1 MAAIQIDGV
10 AHDHRH
16 RHHHDYAHE
25 HGNSHVHPKGIKNPS
40 SITKALLKM
49 TEGVPLVHS
58 ILIEKDSR
66 RIGYFM
72 CLNFAFMIVQTCYGF
87 MTGSLGL
94 ISDSV
99 HMFFDCLALAIGLCA
114 AVMSKWPP
122 SMRYPYGL
130 GKMDTLAGFANGIFL
145 MLISVEIVWEAIE
158 RLKEPT
164 EMARLGE
171 LMVVSSMGLA
181 INLVGIMAFDHAHHG
196 HGHSHSHS
204 HGHSHAHEDSH
215 DHSHGHDNHHHS
227 HDGEPPASAHND
239 HVHTHNSEN
248 MHGIFLHI
256 LADTLGSVSV
266 VISTG
271 LIHYSGWTGFDPL
284 ASVFIAVLIFV
295 SAIPLVK
302 SSASNLLLTVPGNSE
317 YTLRETIAG
326 VSGLKGVQGYTVP
339 RFWEVEGAIRGVVH
353 VQVARGT
360 DPDEIRRRVE
370 EWIGN
375 RLGKTAEVVVVVES
389 GDGRDHCWCARR
401 TQ

>member
-1 MAAIQIDGV
+1 
-10 AHDHRH
+10 
-16 RHHHDYAHE
+16 
-25 HGNSHVHPKGIKNPS
+25 
-40 SITKALLKM
+40 M
-49 TEGVPLVHS
+49 TEGVPLVHG

-99 HMFFDCLALAIGLCA
+99 HMFFDCLALAVGLCA

-158 RLKEPT
+158 RLQEPT

-171 LMVVSSMGLA
+171 LMVVSTMGLV

-204 HGHSHAHEDSH
+204 HGHSRAHEDSYSH
-215 DHSHGHDNHHHS
+215 LHGHGGHHHS
-227 HDGEPPASAHND
+227 HDGEPPASTHKGHAHA
-239 HVHTHNSEN
+239 HNSEN

-284 ASVFIAVLIFV
+284 ASVFIAVLIFA

-339 RFWEVEGAIRGVVH
+339 RFWEVEGAVRGVVH

-360 DPDEIRRRVE
+360 DSDEIRRRVE

-375 RLGKTAEVVVVVES
+375 GLGKTAEVVVVVES
-389 GDGRDHCWCARR
+389 GDGGNRCWCVGA
-401 TQ
+401 Q